1 MCHEKPEPTLTA
13 AEQLFFDPMP
23 GMLPVYRTLRAKLF
37 AAHPD
42 MTVRT
47 AKTQISFYNRRLFA
61 CVSLPR
67 KKLLGTLDAALLS
80 PSVSGPEGRRR
91 ASSAR
96 WSHIRAGGRTTF
108 SWRTPTIWT
117 TNCFAGST
125 RRTLSPWQNRT
136 ALCRGSKTAAEP
148 REKRRIVCGARSVP
162 LFSCAVRQRQR
173 SVIGASHAAAT
184 RYPASRS
191 AAR

>member
-67 KKLLGTLDAALLS
+67 KKLLGTLDAALL
-80 PSVSGPEGRRR
+80 VTIGLGARR
-91 ASSAR
+91 AS
-96 WSHIRAGGRTTF
+96 
-108 SWRTPTIWT
+108 
-117 TNCFAGST
+117 
-125 RRTLSPWQNRT
+125 
-136 ALCRGSKTAAEP
+136 P
-148 REKRRIVCGARSVP
+148 RVV
-162 LFSCAVRQRQR
+162 CAVEP
-173 SVIGASHAAAT
+173 
-184 RYPASRS
+184 YPGRWTHHVLVADADDLDDELLCWLDEAYAFSM
-191 AAR
+191 AK